1 MKNILQYY
9 WLTLAFKFDGSNMP
23 KTLGG
28 NVLLAT
34 PLIVVSFLLDLYLG
48 HMVAFFPK
56 IILIVF
62 IFSLLQPVA
71 RMAGLVSHTFIL
83 GIKLILLILGLLSVQ
98 EVYSLIF
105 LFIEIFLFF
114 ILFIQ
119 TAKNSML

>member
-9 WLTLAFKFDGSNMP
+9 WLTLMFKFDGSNMP
-23 KTLGG
+23 RTLGG
-28 NVLLAT
+28 NVLLAI

-48 HMVAFFPK
+48 HIVAFFPK

-83 GIKLILLILGLLSVQ
+83 GLKLILLILGLLSVQ
-98 EVYSLIF
+98 EVYSLTF